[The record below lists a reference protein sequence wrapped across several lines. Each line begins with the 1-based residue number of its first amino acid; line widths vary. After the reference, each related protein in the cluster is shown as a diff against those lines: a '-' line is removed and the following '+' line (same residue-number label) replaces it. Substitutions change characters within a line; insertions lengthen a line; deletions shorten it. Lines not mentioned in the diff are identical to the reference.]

1 MRCNATLNPG
11 KLPGLCACTSWRK
24 KSSRPEVCAV
34 RRLPRDLDGDDLVKA
49 LRSCGYELTRQTG
62 SHMRLITSVNG
73 EHHVTVPKQSP
84 LRVGTLSGI
93 LSDVVAHH
101 GETRDE
107 LAARIFK

>member
-1 MRCNATLNPG
+1 
-11 KLPGLCACTSWRK
+11 
-24 KSSRPEVCAV
+24 
-34 RRLPRDLDGDDLVKA
+34 
-49 LRSCGYELTRQTG
+49 
-62 SHMRLITSVNG
+62 MRLTTSVNG